1 VSDTA
6 RIIDTP
12 DGPVLDMP
20 CPKYGRC
27 FPAPAVRREPAGD
40 VPGVGRFWQWIG
52 PADAPTITPSVGC
65 DSKCGQHRVI
75 TNGRWTGGAA

>member
-1 VSDTA
+1 MSTA
-6 RIIDTP
+6 ESNARVIETA
-12 DGPVLDMP
+12 DGYVLDMP

-27 FPAPAVRREPAGD
+27 YPAPPVRRDPACD

-52 PADAPTITPSVGC
+52 SADAPTIIPSVGC

-75 TNGRWTGGAA
+75 REGRW